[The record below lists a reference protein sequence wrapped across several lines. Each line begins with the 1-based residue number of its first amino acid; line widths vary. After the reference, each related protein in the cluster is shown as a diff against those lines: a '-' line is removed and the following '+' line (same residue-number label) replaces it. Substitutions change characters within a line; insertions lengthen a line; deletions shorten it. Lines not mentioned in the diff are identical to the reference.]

1 MKKVEM
7 IMISWK
13 RELLT
18 SRIGRFSFLIQKQN
32 ALTIQHSITNARQKE
47 MCNGSHVKH
56 GYSNEFL
63 DSDRVANVYFTSDV
77 DVKSR
82 ISGLNEFYRINLNDI
97 RRAGAH
103 DDGVFNECKI
113 SDQESDDDIASINS
127 KDNDDDADEPL
138 NSKFRT
144 SIST

>member
-1 MKKVEM
+1 M
-7 IMISWK
+7 
-13 RELLT
+13 
-18 SRIGRFSFLIQKQN
+18 SF
-32 ALTIQHSITNARQKE
+32 T
-47 MCNGSHVKH
+47 
-56 GYSNEFL
+56 
-63 DSDRVANVYFTSDV
+63 
-77 DVKSR
+77 
-82 ISGLNEFYRINLNDI
+82 FYRINLNDI